1 MRQEKAQVGGTVHEW
16 TSGPDLCNQIWLVA
30 GVVGGERS
38 QSRGQDHVVFDD
50 VSMSFGTRRV
60 LRNLSC
66 SFPRAKI
73 SVVLGGSGS
82 GKTTILRLIGGLVR
96 PRSGHV
102 VVDGDDVTRMTE
114 RDLYKVRDKL
124 GMVFQGGALLD
135 SMTVYENVAFPLRER
150 RHLPEEEIETRVR
163 ARLRSVGLHDAERL
177 LPSEISGGMVKRV
190 ALARALIQDPV
201 VVLIDEPFSG
211 LDPVTVKLIEALF
224 VKINRETHMTMI
236 MSSHHIP
243 TTMRMADKV
252 VMLLQD
258 AVIQG
263 RPDELTRIR
272 DARVRRFL
280 TEEAEIGDVFERFE
294 QYEVETA
301 GSTQEA

>member
-1 MRQEKAQVGGTVHEW
+1 VSAAVEESSSK
-16 TSGPDLCNQIWLVA
+16 
-30 GVVGGERS
+30 
-38 QSRGQDHVVFDD
+38 DHVVFDQ
-50 VSMSFGTRRV
+50 VSMSFGGRRV
-60 LRNLSC
+60 LRSLSC
-66 SFPRAKI
+66 SFPREKI

-96 PRSGHV
+96 PASGHV
-102 VVDGDDVTRMTE
+102 IVDGDDVTAMRE
-114 RDLYKVRDKL
+114 RDLYRVRDKL

-135 SMTVYENVAFPLRER
+135 SMTVFENVAFPLRER
-150 RHLPEEEIETRVR
+150 KHVARTEIAERVR
-163 ARLRSVGLHDAERL
+163 ARLRSVGLHDAEDL
-177 LPSEISGGMVKRV
+177 LPSELSGGMVKRV

-201 VVLIDEPFSG
+201 IVLIDEPFSG

-224 VKINRETHMTMI
+224 VKINRERNMTMI

-258 AVIQG
+258 NVIQG
-263 RPDELTRIR
+263 RPDELARSR

-280 TEEAEIGDVFERFE
+280 TEEAELADAVERPE
-294 QYEVETA
+294 QYEVEA
-301 GSTQEA
+301 NVRRRLGL

>member
-1 MRQEKAQVGGTVHEW
+1 
-16 TSGPDLCNQIWLVA
+16 
-30 GVVGGERS
+30 
-38 QSRGQDHVVFDD
+38 
-50 VSMSFGTRRV
+50 
-60 LRNLSC
+60 
-66 SFPRAKI
+66 
-73 SVVLGGSGS
+73 
-82 GKTTILRLIGGLVR
+82 
-96 PRSGHV
+96 
-102 VVDGDDVTRMTE
+102 
-114 RDLYKVRDKL
+114 
-124 GMVFQGGALLD
+124 
-135 SMTVYENVAFPLRER
+135 VYENVAFPLRER

-301 GSTQEA
+301 GPTQEA